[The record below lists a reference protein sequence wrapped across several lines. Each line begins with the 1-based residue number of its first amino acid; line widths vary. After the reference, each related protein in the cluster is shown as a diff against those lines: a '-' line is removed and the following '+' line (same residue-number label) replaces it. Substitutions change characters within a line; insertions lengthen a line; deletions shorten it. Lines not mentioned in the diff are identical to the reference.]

1 VWIATLKDE
10 RRPIAKVDAGKTRV
24 FAACPMH
31 FAIVFRQYFLA
42 FFAWIMKNRIKN
54 EIGVGTNVYSMDW
67 HFTALQL
74 RKYGSKV
81 IAGDFSNFD
90 GSLRQDV
97 MWKILEFINQW
108 YDDGSENALIRK
120 VLFEEICNAR
130 VLVDGELVNW
140 DHSQPSGNPGTVIFN
155 SIFNQIVMRM
165 AYLECR
171 KRLGIGM
178 YCDFTDNV
186 SMQTYGDDNVL
197 NISDRVI
204 EWYNQK
210 TITDALASMGLTYTD
225 EAKTGELVEYRTLEE
240 ISYLKR
246 KFVLNDRGFYQ
257 APLDIKVCKEMPNW
271 IRGTAK
277 KEATKENALAAL
289 VEISLHGQE
298 VYDSCRKQLWQSMF
312 ANECPTRLPTYAEMI
327 DHMERFYGGKLT

>member
-1 VWIATLKDE
+1 
-10 RRPIAKVDAGKTRV
+10 
-24 FAACPMH
+24 
-31 FAIVFRQYFLA
+31 
-42 FFAWIMKNRIKN
+42 
-54 EIGVGTNVYSMDW
+54 
-67 HFTALQL
+67 
-74 RKYGSKV
+74 
-81 IAGDFSNFD
+81 
-90 GSLRQDV
+90 
-97 MWKILEFINQW
+97 
-108 YDDGSENALIRK
+108 
-120 VLFEEICNAR
+120 
-130 VLVDGELVNW
+130 
-140 DHSQPSGNPGTVIFN
+140 
-155 SIFNQIVMRM
+155 
-165 AYLECR
+165 
-171 KRLGIGM
+171 M

-257 APLDIKVCKEMPNW
+257 APLDIQVCKEMPNW

-298 VYDSCRKQLWQSMF
+298 VYDSCCKQLWQSMF